1 MPCTRCGECC
11 GTSSAYVC
19 RTSKAT
25 KESVEYEKFLEFTR
39 PKIFARAPDGV
50 IVKAPCE
57 HLGSGNVCRVYE
69 TRPTVCREFLCHK
82 ARDNPIPEA
91 KDRTM
96 KLGNVFTS
104 REAWQRLT
112 ALRMPPK
119 TAYRLLKYSKTVDA
133 EMAVVEQ
140 ERVKLLREAS
150 GIEQGEICI
159 EPGTPEHAAFV
170 GKFTSWLETDSDLKP
185 LEMKMDELIG
195 ALESEQG
202 NVLSAADLGA
212 LEPFF
217 TE

>member
-1 MPCTRCGECC
+1 M
-11 GTSSAYVC
+11 C
-19 RTSKAT
+19 RTIEPT
-25 KESVEYEKFLEFTR
+25 KETEAYEAFLEFTR
-39 PKIFARAPDGV
+39 PKMFVRAPGGLL
-50 IVKAPCE
+50 VKTPCE
-57 HLGSGNVCRVYE
+57 HLVDGNVCGVYE

-82 ARDNPIPEA
+82 ARDKPIPEA

-119 TAYRLLKYSKTVDA
+119 TAYRLLKYSKMVDA

-150 GIEQGEICI
+150 GIEQGDIRM
-159 EPGTPEHAAFV
+159 EPGTPSFLAFV
-170 GKFTSWLETDSDLKP
+170 EKFNPWLATDSDLKP

>member
-1 MPCTRCGECC
+1 MGCDCC
-11 GTSSAYVC
+11 GDCC
-19 RTSKAT
+19 RQFVYRLAGADA
-25 KESVEYEKFLEFTR
+25 EFLEFTR
-39 PKIFARAPDGV
+39 PETYSRVPGGLMV
-50 IVKAPCE
+50 GTPCE
-57 HLGSGNVCRVYE
+57 HLDEENRCRVYE
-69 TRPTVCREFLCHK
+69 KRPDICREFLCHK
-82 ARDNPIPEA
+82 ARDKPIPEA